1 MCSAEISRAPANLR
15 AVVYR
20 VDGPWSAAPS
30 FVEVLDV
37 PLGYSRK
44 SPSGNIASCNSPNLC
59 AWQPWPTV
67 ASTGGKAPTSTT
79 QNGQTINEN
88 NNPSFPQLTAITFA
102 EDGSIILGFRDL
114 IGDMGGVN
122 VPGEIGTG
130 NQSGIGPMLHGDQC
144 GPRAANAD
152 GRSPPGQR

>member
-1 MCSAEISRAPANLR
+1 MLGGNPPGSANLR

-20 VDGPWSAAPS
+20 VDRPWSAAPS

-37 PLGYSRK
+37 PLGYPRK
-44 SPSGNIASCNSPNLC
+44 SPSGNIASCNDPISAHGSRGPRSHRQ
-59 AWQPWPTV
+59 AARRPP
-67 ASTGGKAPTSTT
+67 APPV
-79 QNGQTINEN
+79 GTINEN

-130 NQSGIGPMLHGDQC
+130 NQSGIGPMLHGDQL
-144 GPRAANAD
+144 RAGANAD
-152 GRSPPGQR
+152 GTSRSRKR